1 MKEIKLSSTGELL
14 IKFPYDPDLVNK
26 VKQVGG
32 AKWDKQSYV
41 WRIMVNPSNAESIT
55 KFAAVNGFDV
65 APAVREAINK
75 ITAAVESNI
84 SASSASAADIDVVGL
99 GGELMPF
106 QKAGVAYASQTK
118 RCFIGDEMG
127 LGKTV
132 QALAALHHLN
142 AYPAIV
148 ICPASLKYN
157 WEREAKKWLPGK
169 SVIVMNGGK
178 VEDIIA
184 DIVIL
189 NYDIVKKW
197 QEKLLLVGAKAIV
210 LDESHYLKNGKA
222 IRTKVTAELVK
233 NIPIRLCLTGT
244 PVMNRPSELISQ
256 LKILGRL
263 DELGGFMH
271 FAKRY
276 CNMHQT
282 KWGMDMSGA
291 SNLMELNQKLR
302 ASCYVRRQKIDVLPE
317 LPAKQRTVVDVE
329 IDNKAEYRKAKANIV
344 SWLKSNAIRDKSFH
358 VSLAG
363 KTESEIQAAKNQRAE
378 DAGQKAQRAEQLVK
392 IETLKKIAVD
402 GKMAAIEEWVEDFLE
417 TGEKLVLFAHHR
429 DVVKRLADKFNAV
442 QVIGGDDAED
452 RQKAVDKFQNDPDCK
467 IIVCSLQAGGVG
479 ITLTASSNVA
489 FVELGWTPAI
499 HDQAEDRTHRIGQ
512 KDSVNAWYL
521 LGKGTI
527 DEDINALIDRKRQ
540 VVNAVTDGNVEQ
552 EKTSILD
559 DLIDKIVAGG
569 E

>member
-1 MKEIKLSSTGELL
+1 MKEIKLSNTGELT

-41 WRIMVNPSNAESIT
+41 WRIMVNSSNAESIT

-65 APAVREAINK
+65 APAVREAIDK

-84 SASSASAADIDVVGL
+84 SASSAAVAEIDVAGL
-99 GGELMPF
+99 GGVLMPF
-106 QKAGVAYASQTK
+106 QKAGVKYASENK

-132 QALAALHHLN
+132 QALATLHHLN
-142 AYPAIV
+142 AYTAIV
-148 ICPASLKYN
+148 VCPASLKYN
-157 WEREAKKWLPGK
+157 WEREAKKWLPNK
-169 SVIVMNGGK
+169 TVRVLNGGK

-233 NIPIRLCLTGT
+233 NIPVRLCLTGT

-329 IDNKAEYRKAKANIV
+329 IDNKAEYRKAKTDIV
-344 SWLKSNAIRDKSFH
+344 DWLKRNAPSDK
-358 VSLAG
+358 
-363 KTESEIQAAKNQRAE
+363 AE
-378 DAGQKAQRAEQLVK
+378 EVGQKAQKAEQLVK

-452 RQKAVDKFQNDPDCK
+452 RQKAVDKFQNDDACK

-559 DLIDKIVAGG
+559 DLIDKIVTGG